1 MATESQQR
9 RKLLKKYIK
18 LKRILSILF
27 LLIFINCS
35 DKNKTESVEINAFIY
50 TSENPK
56 EEKFDF
62 KVDEKKDFAT
72 YKYVSQNDTSK
83 IILLKFTKENQI
95 FLGPDEFVVS
105 NKNPVSFPTL
115 SEKQFYFY
123 DLKEYMD
130 DGTGPLFF
138 NQDYGLLGI
147 YNSFGPRIIFLKDY
161 NKELSNQV
169 LKALQE

>member
-1 MATESQQR
+1 
-9 RKLLKKYIK
+9 
-18 LKRILSILF
+18 LKRILSLLL

-35 DKNKTESVEINAFIY
+35 DKNKTESVERNAFIY

-62 KVDEKKDFAT
+62 EIYEKKDFAT

-83 IILLKFTKENQI
+83 IILIKFTKENKI
-95 FLGPDEFVVS
+95 FFGSDELIVS

-115 SEKQFYFY
+115 TEKEFYFY
-123 DLKEYMD
+123 DLKEHMD
-130 DGTGPLFF
+130 DGTGPLLF

-147 YNSFGPRIIFLKDY
+147 YNSFGPRIILLKDY